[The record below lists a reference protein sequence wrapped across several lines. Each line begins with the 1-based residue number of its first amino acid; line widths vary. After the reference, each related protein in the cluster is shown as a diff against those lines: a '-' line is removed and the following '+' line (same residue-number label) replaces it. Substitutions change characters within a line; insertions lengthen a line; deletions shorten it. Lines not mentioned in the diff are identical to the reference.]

1 MFYKVTYFD
10 GENKI
15 HKEYE
20 IGYPCDVVSMLKEV
34 ETVIEDESTGKDI
47 ILISMELLT
56 Q

>member
-10 GENKI
+10 GKNKI

-34 ETVIEDESTGKDI
+34 EAVIEDESI
-47 ILISMELLT
+47 ILVSIELLT
-56 Q
+56 EV